1 MDSKTPS
8 DCGSGD
14 QAIGIPSDDNHPELT
29 KILMDKKVKKK
40 MHVLKQ
46 RIQVLQQQ
54 LAGVKKQ
61 MDDPAE
67 LKSLEQQLAAA
78 EVELAKIKNT

>member
-8 DCGSGD
+8 DCGSWD
-14 QAIGIPSDDNHPELT
+14 QAIGVPSDDNHPELT
-29 KILMDKKVKKK
+29 EILMDKKVKKK